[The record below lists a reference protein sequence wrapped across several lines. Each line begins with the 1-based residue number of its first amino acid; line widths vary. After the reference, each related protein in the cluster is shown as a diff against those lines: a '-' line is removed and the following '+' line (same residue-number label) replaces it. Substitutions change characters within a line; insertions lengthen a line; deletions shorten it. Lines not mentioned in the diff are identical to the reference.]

1 MGASNTIFAGGSLL
15 AMTVLMGASAHAME
29 PAQAPSAAPL
39 SAFSLPSFFDGN
51 RVPDLKD
58 AWRAGDIAPAIS
70 STMPAEGAPSAPP
83 PSDDAALAAAK
94 AVMVRAEQAGR
105 DAAAVRLKAEELSR
119 RFVTEGV
126 PASTTESATVGATES
141 ATETARGNANGP
153 ASSAVADTTT
163 GSVTP
168 ATPLPPPSALGV
180 PPPAEPTDASAA
192 PAPATSEPDK
202 SSEPAEQASV
212 AAATPERPVKKQAV
226 TGAGA
231 PARDPRKTAVSVA
244 PLRPS
249 SPSNKTAAGDALP
262 VTAPGMKTTPG
273 PTSKA
278 DAIPS
283 SIGAFG
289 WDSQPQ

>member
-15 AMTVLMGASAHAME
+15 AATVLMGASAHAME
-29 PAQAPSAAPL
+29 PARVPSAAPS

-58 AWRAGDIAPAIS
+58 AWRADDMAPAVS
-70 STMPAEGAPSAPP
+70 STVPAESAPGVPP

-94 AVMVRAEQAGR
+94 AAMVRAEQAGR
-105 DAAAVRLKAEELSR
+105 DAAAVRRKAEELSR
-119 RFVTEGV
+119 RFGTNSA
-126 PASTTESATVGATES
+126 PASTTESAT
-141 ATETARGNANGP
+141 ETAPGNASGP
-153 ASSAVADTTT
+153 ASAAVADTTT

-180 PPPAEPTDASAA
+180 PPSVEPADESAA
-192 PAPATSEPDK
+192 TAPATSEPDK
-202 SSEPAEQASV
+202 ASEPAEPATG
-212 AAATPERPVKKQAV
+212 AATPGLPAKKQAV

-231 PARDPRKTAVSVA
+231 PVPDRRKMAAPVA
-244 PLRPS
+244 PVRPS

-262 VTAPGMKTTPG
+262 VSAPGMKTTPG

>member
-15 AMTVLMGASAHAME
+15 AVTVLMGVSAQAME
-29 PAQAPSAAPL
+29 PAQVPAAAPS

-70 STMPAEGAPSAPP
+70 STVPAESAPSAPP

-94 AVMVRAEQAGR
+94 AAMVRAEQAGR
-105 DAAAVRLKAEELSR
+105 DAVAVRRKAEELSR
-119 RFVTEGV
+119 RFGTDSAPAATTEG
-126 PASTTESATVGATES
+126 STVGAI
-141 ATETARGNANGP
+141 ETAPGNASRP
-153 ASSAVADTTT
+153 ASAAVADTTT

-180 PPPAEPTDASAA
+180 PPPAEPADESATTT
-192 PAPATSEPDK
+192 PATSEPDK
-202 SSEPAEQASV
+202 AGEPAEPAST
-212 AAATPERPVKKQAV
+212 AAATPEPPGKKQAV

-231 PARDPRKTAVSVA
+231 SAREPQKTAVPVA
-244 PLRPS
+244 PVRPS
-249 SPSNKTAAGDALP
+249 NPSSKTAAGDALP

>member
-15 AMTVLMGASAHAME
+15 AVTVLMGASAHAME
-29 PAQAPSAAPL
+29 PAQAPSAAPS

-58 AWRAGDIAPAIS
+58 AWSAGDIAPAIS
-70 STMPAEGAPSAPP
+70 STMPAESAPSAPP

-94 AVMVRAEQAGR
+94 AAMVRAEQAGR
-105 DAAAVRLKAEELSR
+105 DAADVRRKAEELSR
-119 RFVTEGV
+119 RFGADNA
-126 PASTTESATVGATES
+126 PAATTESATVGAP
-141 ATETARGNANGP
+141 ETAPENVSGG
-153 ASSAVADTTT
+153 ASAAVADTTT
-163 GSVTP
+163 GSITP

-180 PPPAEPTDASAA
+180 PPPAESADAIAA
-192 PAPATSEPDK
+192 TAPATSEQDK
-202 SSEPAEQASV
+202 SSEPAEPASV
-212 AAATPERPVKKQAV
+212 AAATRELPAKKQPV

-231 PARDPRKTAVSVA
+231 PARDPRKTAVSAA

-249 SPSNKTAAGDALP
+249 NPLNKTAAGDALP

-278 DAIPS
+278 DAIPA

>member
-15 AMTVLMGASAHAME
+15 AATVLMGASAHAME
-29 PAQAPSAAPL
+29 PARVPSVAPS

-70 STMPAEGAPSAPP
+70 STVPAESAPSAPP

-94 AVMVRAEQAGR
+94 AAMVRAEQAGR
-105 DAAAVRLKAEELSR
+105 DALAVRRKAEELSR
-119 RFVTEGV
+119 RFGTDSA
-126 PASTTESATVGATES
+126 PASTTESGTVGATE
-141 ATETARGNANGP
+141 TAPGNAGGP
-153 ASSAVADTTT
+153 ASAAVADTTT
-163 GSVTP
+163 GSVKP

-180 PPPAEPTDASAA
+180 PPPAEPVDESAA
-192 PAPATSEPDK
+192 AASATSELAK
-202 SSEPAEQASV
+202 ASEPVGPAT
-212 AAATPERPVKKQAV
+212 AAATPEPPAKKQSV
-226 TGAGA
+226 SGAGA
-231 PARDPRKTAVSVA
+231 PAQDPRKTAMSVA
-244 PLRPS
+244 PVRPS
-249 SPSNKTAAGDALP
+249 NPSNKTAAGDALP
-262 VTAPGMKTTPG
+262 VGAPGMKTTPG

-283 SIGAFG
+283 SIGTFG

>member
-15 AMTVLMGASAHAME
+15 AVTVLMGASAHAME
-29 PAQAPSAAPL
+29 PAQAPSAAPS

-58 AWRAGDIAPAIS
+58 AWSAGDIAPAIS
-70 STMPAEGAPSAPP
+70 STMPAESAPSAPP

-94 AVMVRAEQAGR
+94 AAMVRAEQAGR
-105 DAAAVRLKAEELSR
+105 DAADVRRKAEELSR
-119 RFVTEGV
+119 RFGADNAPT
-126 PASTTESATVGATES
+126 ATTESATVGATE
-141 ATETARGNANGP
+141 TAAENVSGP
-153 ASSAVADTTT
+153 ASAAVADTTT
-163 GSVTP
+163 GSITP

-180 PPPAEPTDASAA
+180 PPPAEPADAIAA
-192 PAPATSEPDK
+192 TAPATSEQDK
-202 SSEPAEQASV
+202 SSEPAEPASV
-212 AAATPERPVKKQAV
+212 AAATPELPAKKQPV

-249 SPSNKTAAGDALP
+249 NPLNKTAAGDALP

-278 DAIPS
+278 DAIPA

>member
-15 AMTVLMGASAHAME
+15 AVTVLMGASAHAME
-29 PAQAPSAAPL
+29 PAQAPSAAPS

-70 STMPAEGAPSAPP
+70 STVPAEGAPSAPP

-105 DAAAVRLKAEELSR
+105 DAADVRRKAEELSR
-119 RFVTEGV
+119 RFGTDNA
-126 PASTTESATVGATES
+126 PAVTTESATVGATETAPENVTGAAS
-141 ATETARGNANGP
+141 A
-153 ASSAVADTTT
+153 AVADTTT

-180 PPPAEPTDASAA
+180 PPPAEPADASAA
-192 PAPATSEPDK
+192 TAPATSEPDK
-202 SSEPAEQASV
+202 SSEPAEPASV
-212 AAATPERPVKKQAV
+212 AAATPELPAKKQPV
-226 TGAGA
+226 TGTGA

-249 SPSNKTAAGDALP
+249 NPLNKTAAGDALP